1 MSTPTPADHAR
12 AREIFK
18 DFHILGR
25 RWLDVAEK
33 TEPARDFDA
42 MIRGCTQPTADARTI
57 LGILNDI
64 ALALAAERERVLAAC
79 AAVADNRAD
88 TMNRLG
94 KAEQDRGDLGG
105 GLRCSLMA
113 GALTELADAIRALG
127 APPLPARKEDP
138 NAVR

>member
-1 MSTPTPADHAR
+1 MSTPTAEDRER

-79 AAVADNRAD
+79 AAEIDGPCGLDALNHGMTCAPIVP
-88 TMNRLG
+88 
-94 KAEQDRGDLGG
+94 GG
-105 GLRCSLMA
+105 RVYHESRCRRKD
-113 GALTELADAIRALG
+113 ADAIRALG
-127 APPLPARKEDP
+127 APPTPAGLEGT
-138 NAVR
+138 

>member
-1 MSTPTPADHAR
+1 MSTPTAEDRER

-64 ALALAAERERVLAAC
+64 ALALSAERARTVAAC
-79 AAVADNRAD
+79 EKVAESASVIEFARYMGQNEGS
-88 TMNRLG
+88 TI
-94 KAEQDRGDLGG
+94 
-105 GLRCSLMA
+105 
-113 GALTELADAIRALG
+113 ALKIANAIRALA
-127 APPLPARKEDP
+127 APPLDEKETP
-138 NAVR
+138 HE